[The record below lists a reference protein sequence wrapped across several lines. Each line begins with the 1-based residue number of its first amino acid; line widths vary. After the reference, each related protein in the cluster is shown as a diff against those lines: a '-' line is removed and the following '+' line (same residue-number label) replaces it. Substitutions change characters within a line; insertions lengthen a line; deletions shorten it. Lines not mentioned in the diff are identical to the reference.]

1 MPKKVFISYRREDT
15 ASAAGRV
22 YDRLA
27 PLLAKS
33 NVFFDVSTLGGGDD
47 VAQRI
52 ASEIGNCDAAL
63 VFIGEK
69 RFEQAPQG
77 GAPRIFE
84 PNDYVPLSF
93 ARRCR
98 ESCSSCRSSSAAP
111 GMPKQEQLPEDI
123 GAITTK
129 KRCRIATRAST
140 TIPSTS
146 WRRCWPVGD
155 GTRLGRE
162 GLAQGKDRL
171 CDRRR
176 DRRRYTCA
184 DWSAV
189 AFLALGATALRI
201 DRRVSHHASAHC
213 QRSPARGWA
222 CATKCG
228 SGDCVETN
236 AHHPSMGA
244 NTVCSCSTPF
254 SVNAPRLRSSCSDSR
269 RRKESD
275 SSRPSPRFRQR
286 SARRE
291 ARFTSWPMTV

>member
-1 MPKKVFISYRREDT
+1 MTSRNGSRPRSATATRRSCS
-15 ASAAGRV
+15 SAKNG
-22 YDRLA
+22 
-27 PLLAKS
+27 S
-33 NVFFDVSTLGGGDD
+33 NK
-47 VAQRI
+47 RRK
-52 ASEIGNCDAAL
+52 AARHG
-63 VFIGEK
+63 FSS
-69 RFEQAPQG
+69 RTTMFA
-77 GAPRIFE
+77 
-84 PNDYVPLSF
+84 LSF

-111 GMPKQEQLPEDI
+111 GMPKQEQLPGDI

-184 DWSAV
+184 GWSAV

-228 SGDCVETN
+228 SGDCVERN
-236 AHHPSMGA
+236 GHHPSMGA

-254 SVNAPRLRSSCSDSR
+254 SVNAPRLRSSCSD
-269 RRKESD
+269 
-275 SSRPSPRFRQR
+275 RPPSERIRQQQ
-286 SARRE
+286 AFTKVPAKIGE
-291 ARFTSWPMTV
+291 A